1 MLAAAAFPLRIG
13 NQEDVAQHL
22 AGPKKASEARA
33 TIGPEVL
40 DLKDQ
45 YSRQRI
51 EPLLWQVDIKAEPFC
66 VNLSDLCL
74 RPARR

>member
-1 MLAAAAFPLRIG
+1 
-13 NQEDVAQHL
+13 
-22 AGPKKASEARA
+22 
-33 TIGPEVL
+33 VL